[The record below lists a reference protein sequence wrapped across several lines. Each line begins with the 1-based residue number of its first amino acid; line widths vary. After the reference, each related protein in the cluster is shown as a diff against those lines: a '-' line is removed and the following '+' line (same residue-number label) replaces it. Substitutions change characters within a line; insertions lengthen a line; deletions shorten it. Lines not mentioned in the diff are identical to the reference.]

1 MMILPSRDGSA
12 TPEGRALCR
21 TAEGAKSHGADAADL
36 PPVRFPILR
45 GVVDKWREIIIET
58 VQAAGQAG
66 SLFTYKNEQ
75 RRQIHMLS
83 EDWYF
88 KRGDIYLANLNPY
101 RGSEQGGTRPV
112 LVLQNN
118 VGNLFCP
125 TIIVAPITSH
135 VFKKPHQPTHYLL
148 ENAGKLKT
156 RSIVQLEQIKTIDK
170 RRVMKY
176 LGKIDGKDM
185 AGIEG
190 AILASLGFEIP
201 AEMEAP

>member
-1 MMILPSRDGSA
+1 
-12 TPEGRALCR
+12 
-21 TAEGAKSHGADAADL
+21 
-36 PPVRFPILR
+36 
-45 GVVDKWREIIIET
+45 
-58 VQAAGQAG
+58 
-66 SLFTYKNEQ
+66 
-75 RRQIHMLS
+75 MLS

-135 VFKKPHQPTHYLL
+135 VFKKPNQPTHYLL
-148 ENAGKLKT
+148 KNAGKLKT
-156 RSIVQLEQIKTIDK
+156 RSIVQLEQIKTIDEK
-170 RRVMKY
+170 RVTKY

>member
-1 MMILPSRDGSA
+1 M
-12 TPEGRALCR
+12 
-21 TAEGAKSHGADAADL
+21 
-36 PPVRFPILR
+36 
-45 GVVDKWREIIIET
+45 
-58 VQAAGQAG
+58 
-66 SLFTYKNEQ
+66 
-75 RRQIHMLS
+75 
-83 EDWYF
+83 
-88 KRGDIYLANLNPY
+88 
-101 RGSEQGGTRPV
+101 
-112 LVLQNN
+112 
-118 VGNLFCP
+118 GNLFCP

-135 VFKKPHQPTHYLL
+135 VFKKPNQPTHYLL

-170 RRVMKY
+170 KRVTKY

>member
-12 TPEGRALCR
+12 R

-58 VQAAGQAG
+58 VQAAGQAD
-66 SLFTYKNEQ
+66 SLFTYKNE
-75 RRQIHMLS
+75 H
-83 EDWYF
+83 F

-135 VFKKPHQPTHYLL
+135 VFKKPNQPTHYLL

-170 RRVMKY
+170 KRVTKY